1 VSEGVEGKKKEKK
14 KRVKDEIITALVL
27 LKEIKKMISFVIKKM
42 N

>member
-1 VSEGVEGKKKEKK
+1 MSEGVEGKKEKKK